1 MVLIHLTTG
10 RYVRVMNGTNCE
22 RVTSKKECEEA
33 ARQLRL
39 SDTEAWNETMTHS
52 WPPYCYFSQHG
63 GQHVLYFNEYGNS
76 AAHCKETEKECICK
90 ETAGMAHRVFQLFS
104 HLRRILQLIFVKY
117 HFHREYCNLPTI
129 YLHKI
134 QQTQVLKLYIWN

>member
-1 MVLIHLTTG
+1 MVLIHWNTG

-39 SDTEAWNETMTHS
+39 SDTEALRHNETKTHS

-63 GQHVLYFNEYGNS
+63 GQHVLYFNEYGDS
-76 AAHCKETEKECICK
+76 AAHCKYTVQECICK
-90 ETAGMAHRVFQLFS
+90 ETAGMC
-104 HLRRILQLIFVKY
+104 RR
-117 HFHREYCNLPTI
+117 RPSRRLPAI
-129 YLHKI
+129 YG
-134 QQTQVLKLYIWN
+134 T